1 MQGSV
6 TLPRT
11 SALLQH
17 FIMYLRP
24 VKPVIAALFF
34 VVLFSLTS
42 FAQTTTGDVRP
53 GLQME
58 FPAGGQLRIVNTL
71 GSVSAESWNQKYVYV
86 TANGES
92 AGPGLSSVVIE
103 NGNQGFVIRVVQ
115 RPGTPLTAIDLSI
128 KFPESARVEI
138 ETGNGHVSL
147 RGLPAAA
154 TVKSV
159 NGDVKAMLSES
170 ANADIVARS
179 VKGSISSE
187 LPQPLGENG
196 HLLQA
201 RLGSGTQALR
211 LNTETG
217 NITLLLTGDARLR
230 KSPEPELSAVTT
242 RAAGTPA
249 PALDTQD
256 VDEGDVI
263 RVDSQLATLN
273 LSVIDRDTNRGVV
286 GLTQS
291 DFKLY
296 ENGAEQRL
304 LQFDSSSAPFDLL
317 LVIDLSGSTREV
329 LKLIRA
335 AALRFVEAAR
345 PSDRIGVIT
354 FAGQA
359 TVVSPL
365 TLDRQ
370 MLDARINA
378 METAAGDTKL
388 YDALDFAVGQ
398 SEKNAKNPRRTAVI
412 LMSDGLDG
420 SIPGVQG
427 EGSKLSYRDLLSR
440 IGEFD
445 GVVYTLWLD
454 TEYEALSPLDTQPE
468 AFDAGYDRMKEMA
481 DAGGGVFYEVERL
494 EDLAG
499 AYERVV
505 ADLGTVYSLAYRP
518 SDKTRD
524 GKWRAIKVNIV
535 SRPGAI
541 ARGKRG
547 YYAN

>member
-1 MQGSV
+1 MN
-6 TLPRT
+6 
-11 SALLQH
+11 
-17 FIMYLRP
+17 LRP
-24 VKPVIAALFF
+24 LKHVIAVLFF
-34 VVLFSLTS
+34 LALWSLTS
-42 FAQTTTGDVRP
+42 FAQTTSGDVRP

-86 TANGES
+86 TATGE
-92 AGPGLSSVVIE
+92 AGRSGLSSIVID
-103 NGNQGFVIRVVQ
+103 NGSHGFVIRVAQ
-115 RPGTPLTAIDLSI
+115 RPGSPPAVIDLGI

-138 ETGNGHVSL
+138 ETGTGEVSL
-147 RGLPAAA
+147 QGMPAAA
-154 TVKSV
+154 TVKSA
-159 NGDVKAMLSES
+159 NGDVRAILSES
-170 ANADIVARS
+170 ANADIVARA
-179 VKGSISSE
+179 VQGSIRSE
-187 LPQPLGENG
+187 LPQPLSENG

-211 LNTETG
+211 LNSETG
-217 NITLLLTGDARLR
+217 NITISLAGDARLP
-230 KSPEPELSAVTT
+230 KSPEPALSEVNTK
-242 RAAGTPA
+242 AAGTPA
-249 PALDTQD
+249 PKLDTQD

-286 GLTQS
+286 GLTQA

-296 ENGAEQRL
+296 ENGAEQQI
-304 LQFDSSSAPFDLL
+304 LQFDSSSAPFDLF
-317 LVIDLSGSTREV
+317 LVIDLSGSTHEV
-329 LKLIRA
+329 LKLIRT

-370 MLDARINA
+370 ILAARISA
-378 METAAGDTKL
+378 IDTVAGDTKL
-388 YDALDFAVGQ
+388 YDALDFAVGR
-398 SEKNAKNPRRTAVI
+398 SEKSAKNPRRTAVI

-427 EGSKLSYRDLLSR
+427 DGSKLSYKDLLSR

-445 GVVYTLWLD
+445 GVIYTLWLD

-481 DAGGGVFYEVERL
+481 DAGGGVFYEVKRL

>member
-1 MQGSV
+1 
-6 TLPRT
+6 
-11 SALLQH
+11 
-17 FIMYLRP
+17 MYLRSL
-24 VKPVIAALFF
+24 KRLIATLFLPLLAL
-34 VVLFSLTS
+34 TG
-42 FAQTTTGDVRP
+42 FAQTVGNEASQ

-58 FPAGGQLRIVNTL
+58 FPAGGQLRIENDL
-71 GSVSAESWNQKYVYV
+71 GSVTAESWSQKYVHV
-86 TANGES
+86 TASGE
-92 AGPGLSSVVIE
+92 AGSSRLSSVVIE
-103 NGNQGFVIRVVQ
+103 NGNRGFVIRVRR
-115 RPGTPLTAIDLSI
+115 RPGTPVSLIDLSV

-138 ETGNGHVSL
+138 ETGNGKVSL
-147 RGLPAAA
+147 RGIPSSV
-154 TVKSV
+154 TVKSFA
-159 NGDVKAMLSES
+159 GDLNVELPEP
-170 ANADIVARS
+170 ANADIVARATKGS
-179 VKGSISSE
+179 VKSE
-187 LPQPLGENG
+187 LSQSLSENG
-196 HLLQA
+196 HLLQT
-201 RLGSGTQALR
+201 RLGDGARTLR
-211 LNTETG
+211 LNSESG
-217 NITLLLTGDARLR
+217 NITLSVLSNARDFGTEPAMR
-230 KSPEPELSAVTT
+230 KSPEPTLSEVATK
-242 RAAGTPA
+242 AAGTPA
-249 PALDTQD
+249 PSLDAQD

-291 DFKLY
+291 DFRLF
-296 ENGAEQRL
+296 ENGVPQQI
-304 LQFDSSSAPFDLL
+304 LQFDSSSAPFDLF
-317 LVIDLSGSTREV
+317 LVIDLSGSTRDR

-335 AALRFVEAAR
+335 AALRFVDAAR

-370 MLDARINA
+370 TLHERISA

-388 YDALDFAVGQ
+388 YDAIDFAASQ
-398 SEKNAKNPRRTAVI
+398 SQENAKNRRRTAII

-427 EGSKLSYRDLLSR
+427 DGSKLPYEELLSR

-445 GVVYTLWLD
+445 GVVYTLWLN
-454 TEYEALSPLDTQPE
+454 TKYVALNEKDTQPE
-468 AFDAGYDRMKEMA
+468 AFEEGYDEMKELA
-481 DAGGGVFYEVERL
+481 DTGGGVFYKVERL

-518 SDKTRD
+518 TDKTRD
-524 GKWRAIKVNIV
+524 GKWRAIRVNIV
-535 SRPGAI
+535 SRPAAI